1 MTSTL
6 KQYREQMFTLVDEP
20 DGFGRVESIA
30 TLAAQSMT
38 VAALAVGTLAST
50 KYQNKWLCRPDAT
63 TTADRVRMCSAYTS
77 SSGTL
82 THAGTAYADTTV
94 NSEVV
99 EISEYEPARADTSI
113 NRALGRLRRR
123 DVEII
128 PTNGGSRYWLGQLN
142 WINEPGDVDMVRYAP
157 NPVLSRNRDFAKWNI
172 ATPDTATSTAVPDNF
187 TLTGTSATS
196 VRITTNVAQ
205 TGQYGVQVVAGAGSV
220 SQMYQ
225 SIGLLS
231 DGVSSDNLVS
241 KAVTVV
247 VVGRATAASKL
258 RGWYSDD
265 GGTTKQYTSYHTGN
279 SLQQELTF
287 QATVGSSAS
296 NPTFGWEQA
305 ASATCQVSSCYLVL
319 NAISDGVRKQTYQAA
334 EIEKMWDQSAGPGA
348 LVLKVPQQWSLG
360 GQIEVHSKRA
370 YPTLTLDTDTAD
382 APIVTIATGALFL
395 MFRGMATKGGED
407 DTRYKQLAAYWQDRY
422 ATVAGKHYYTE
433 FGQYGA
439 PWPPR
444 LLTPFPVRIG

>member
-82 THAGTAYADTTV
+82 THAGTAYADTTAT
-94 NSEVV
+94 SEVV

-172 ATPDTATSTAVPDNF
+172 ATPGTAAATAVPDNF

-241 KAVTVV
+241 KAVTIVL
-247 VVGRATAASKL
+247 VGRATAASSL